1 MVSLD
6 NNRRVAMM
14 AGGTG
19 GHVFPALAVAQA
31 LRDRGHE
38 VSWIGTA
45 AGLEARLVP
54 DRGFELDEIDV
65 KGVRGSGVLR
75 LVTAPLVVTRA
86 MWQAF
91 RILRRR
97 RPSVVVG
104 MGGFATGPGGLT
116 ARLMGLPLVIHEQNA
131 IPGLTNRLLSRIATR
146 VLAAFEGTF
155 GNKADVQV
163 TGNPVRPEITALPPP
178 EVRFAG
184 REGPL
189 RLLVTGGSLGAQ
201 ALNQQVPAAIGLL
214 AEDLRPDIRHQAGR
228 GKADGAKADYGQA
241 GVAAEVTEF
250 IDDMAE
256 ALAWADVV
264 ICRAGALTVSELAA
278 VGVGS
283 LLVPYPYAVDDHQ
296 TANARVLVQAGAAGL
311 MQQSDMTARDLAEW
325 LTDHGR
331 DDLRRMAV
339 AARGCATPDAVMR
352 AVEAC
357 EEVMA

>member
-1 MVSLD
+1 MVNLT
-6 NNRRVAMM
+6 NTGRVAMM

-45 AGLEARLVP
+45 AGLESRLVP
-54 DRGFELDEIDV
+54 ERGFELDEIHV
-65 KGVRGSGVLR
+65 KGVRGSGILR
-75 LVTAPLVVTRA
+75 LVTAPLVVSRA
-86 MWQAF
+86 MWQAL

-104 MGGFATGPGGLT
+104 MGGFATGPGGLV

-146 VLAAFEGTF
+146 VLVAFEGTF
-155 GNKADVQV
+155 GTRAGVQV
-163 TGNPVRPEITALPPP
+163 TGNPVRPEITEIPSP
-178 EVRFAG
+178 ETRFAG

-201 ALNQQVPAAIGLL
+201 ALNEQVPAAIGLMSG
-214 AEDLRPDIRHQAGR
+214 DFHPHIRHQAGR
-228 GKADGAKADYGQA
+228 GKADAAEAGYEQA
-241 GVAAEVTEF
+241 GVTAKVTEF

-278 VGVGS
+278 AGVGS

-296 TANARVLVQAGAAGL
+296 TVNAKVLVQSGAAGL
-311 MQQSDMTARDLAEW
+311 VQQSELTAQGLADW
-325 LTDHGR
+325 LAGHGR
-331 DDLRRMAV
+331 EDLRSMAI
-339 AARGCATPDAVMR
+339 AARGCATPDSVKR